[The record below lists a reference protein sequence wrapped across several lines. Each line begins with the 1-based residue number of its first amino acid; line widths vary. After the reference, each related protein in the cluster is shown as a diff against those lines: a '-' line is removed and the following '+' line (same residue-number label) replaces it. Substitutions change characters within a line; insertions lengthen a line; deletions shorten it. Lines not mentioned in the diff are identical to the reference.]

1 MPVARLGNFLQHRRE
16 MPNWFE
22 SNAMAVERQRASRT
36 SAIAAESEARNAE
49 ERMVLPSPPPE
60 RRQAQTSWHRM

>member
-22 SNAMAVERQRASRT
+22 SNAMAVERRASRT
-36 SAIAAESEARNAE
+36 SAIAA
-49 ERMVLPSPPPE
+49 MGV
-60 RRQAQTSWHRM
+60 

>member
-22 SNAMAVERQRASRT
+22 SNAMAVERRASRT

-60 RRQAQTSWHRM
+60 RRQAQASWHRM